1 VLGRGMYSNLL
12 SVSTVL
18 SYDFVFTYLLA
29 NGSKPLIKNV
39 DIQVMLAKRTKT
51 TQLVDFAHT

>member
-1 VLGRGMYSNLL
+1 MYSNLL